1 MIAIVALPFETRAA
15 SIAARSPAIP
25 EPTMIMS
32 YLSVSATATTRVECK
47 LPFATLHEYKGELVN
62 HVRSNARPRLLEVP

>member
-1 MIAIVALPFETRAA
+1 MTAIVALPFETRAA

-32 YLSVSATATTRVECK
+32 YFSVSVTATTRVRFK
-47 LPFATLHEYKGELVN
+47 SSFATLHEYKGE
-62 HVRSNARPRLLEVP
+62 